1 MMKWMSNTY
10 RQASEAS
17 FILWRAKVM
26 LEWHIANGVALEGV
40 EKISWFFS
48 CYSYFS
54 TCDHHGTRIVQKTS
68 LKSCR
73 AQCERIDDDWQLTTL
88 PYVFKDVDVQHQTKR
103 RDVIL

>member
-40 EKISWFFS
+40 EKIS
-48 CYSYFS
+48 
-54 TCDHHGTRIVQKTS
+54 
-68 LKSCR
+68 
-73 AQCERIDDDWQLTTL
+73 
-88 PYVFKDVDVQHQTKR
+88 
-103 RDVIL
+103 